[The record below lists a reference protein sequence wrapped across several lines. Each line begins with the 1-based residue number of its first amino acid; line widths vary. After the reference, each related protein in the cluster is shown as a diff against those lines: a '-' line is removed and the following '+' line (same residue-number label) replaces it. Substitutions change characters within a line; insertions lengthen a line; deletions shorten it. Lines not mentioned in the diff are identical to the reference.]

1 MNLQVLGCS
10 GGIGQGLRTSSYL
23 IENSLLLD
31 AGSGVG
37 DLSLAQMRGI
47 RHVFITHSHVDH
59 VLSLPLMVDTL
70 FDELCEQPLQ
80 VHARAETIAILKQ
93 HLFNWQLWPDFTEL
107 PNPAQPVLEFVT
119 MMPGDVV
126 QLDELQI
133 EMVEVKHTV
142 PACAYIVQTMQHTRP
157 RVLAY
162 SGDTTIN
169 NTLWERLNQLPQL
182 DFLLVETAFANADEA
197 MARLAKHYSPGL
209 LAADLHKLEHRPRIG
224 ISHLKPGMEQQ
235 IFDECCA
242 ALPDYQLCRLNSG
255 EHFQI

>member
-10 GGIGQGLRTSSYL
+10 GGIGQGLRTSSFL
-23 IENSLLLD
+23 IDNSLLLD

-37 DLSLAQMRGI
+37 DLSLEQMRTI

-70 FDELCEQPLQ
+70 FDELSEQPLQ
-80 VHARAETIAILKQ
+80 VHARPETITILKQ

-107 PNPAQPVLEFVT
+107 PNPVHPVLEFVP
-119 MMPGDVV
+119 MLPGDVM
-126 QLDELQI
+126 QIDDLQI
-133 EMVEVKHTV
+133 EMIEVKHTV
-142 PACAYIVQTMQHTRP
+142 PACAYLLQTLQAIPP
-157 RVLAY
+157 RVIAY
-162 SGDTTIN
+162 SGDTTTN
-169 NTLWERLNQLPQL
+169 NTLWDRLNQLVQL
-182 DFLLVETAFANADEA
+182 DFLLVEVAFANADEG
-197 MARLAKHYSPGL
+197 LAKLARHYSPDL
-209 LAADLHKLEHRPRIG
+209 LATDLHKLKHQPRIG

>member
-10 GGIGQGLRTSSYL
+10 GGIGQGLRTSSFL
-23 IENSLLLD
+23 IETAVLLD

-37 DLSLAQMRGI
+37 DLSLAQMCAI

-80 VHARAETIAILKQ
+80 VHARPETIAILKQ
-93 HLFNWQLWPDFTEL
+93 HLFNWQLWPDFTVL
-107 PNPAQPVLEFVT
+107 PNAADPVLEFVP
-119 MMPGDVV
+119 MLPGDVL
-126 QLDELQI
+126 QINDQQI

-142 PACAYIVQTMQHTRP
+142 PACAYIVHTSRESKTS
-157 RVLAY
+157 VFVY
-162 SGDTTIN
+162 SGDTTTN
-169 NTLWERLNQLPQL
+169 DTLWERLNQLPQL
-182 DFLLVETAFANADEA
+182 DFLLVEVAFPDASEA
-197 MARLAKHYSPGL
+197 MAKLTKHYSPGL
-209 LAADLHKLEHRPRIG
+209 LAADLAKLKHRPQIG

-242 ALPDYQLCRLNSG
+242 LLPDYQLRRLNSG

>member
-1 MNLQVLGCS
+1 MKLQVLGCS

-37 DLSLAQMRGI
+37 DLSLAQMRAI
-47 RHVFITHSHVDH
+47 RHVFISHSHVDH

-80 VHARAETIAILKQ
+80 VHARPETIAILKQ

-107 PNPAQPVLEFVT
+107 PNPAHPVLEFVP
-119 MMPGDVV
+119 MLPGDTL
-126 QLDELQI
+126 QINELQI

-142 PACAYIVQTMQHTRP
+142 PACGYIVQTTDEEQA
-157 RVLAY
+157 RVFVY
-162 SGDTTIN
+162 SGDTTTN
-169 NTLWERLNQLPQL
+169 NTLWDRLNQLPRL
-182 DFLLVETAFANADEA
+182 DFLIVEAAFSNADEA
-197 MARLAKHYSPGL
+197 LAKLAKHYSPGL

>member
-23 IENSLLLD
+23 IDNSLLLD

-37 DLSLAQMRGI
+37 DLSLAQMRAI

-70 FDELCEQPLQ
+70 FDELSELPLQ
-80 VHARAETIAILKQ
+80 VHARPETIAILKQ

-107 PNPAQPVLEFVT
+107 PNPAQPVLEFVP
-119 MMPGDVV
+119 MLPGDSV
-126 QLDELQI
+126 QINNLQI

-142 PACAYIVQTMQHTRP
+142 PACAYIVQTVQAAQP

-162 SGDTTIN
+162 SGDTTTN
-169 NTLWERLNQLPQL
+169 NSLWERLNQLSQL
-182 DFLLVETAFANADEA
+182 DFLLVEVAFANADEA
-197 MARLAKHYSPGL
+197 MARLAKHYSPEL
-209 LAADLHKLEHRPRIG
+209 LAADLHKLKHRPRIG
-224 ISHLKPGMEQQ
+224 ISHLKPGMEPQ
-235 IFDECCA
+235 IFDECRTA
-242 ALPDYQLCRLNSG
+242 MPDYPLCRLNSG

>member
-1 MNLQVLGCS
+1 MKLQVLGCS

-23 IENSLLLD
+23 IGDSVLLD

-37 DLSLAQMRGI
+37 DLTLAQMRAI

-80 VHARAETIAILKQ
+80 VHARPETIAILKQ

-107 PNPAQPVLEFVT
+107 PNPAQPAFEFVP
-119 MMPGDVV
+119 MLPGDAV
-126 QLDELQI
+126 QINELQI
-133 EMVEVKHTV
+133 EMVDVKHTV
-142 PACAYIVQTMQHTRP
+142 PACAYIVQTMQESQL
-157 RVLAY
+157 RVFVY
-162 SGDTTIN
+162 SGDTTTN
-169 NTLWERLNQLPQL
+169 NTLWDRLNQLPQL
-182 DFLLVETAFANADEA
+182 DFLLVEVAFSNADEA
-197 MARLAKHYSPGL
+197 LARLAKHYSPGL
-209 LAADLHKLEHRPRIG
+209 LSADLLKLEHRPRIG

-242 ALPDYQLCRLNSG
+242 AMPDYQLCRLNSG